1 MRKLLLLLLLICNA
15 AWADITQE
23 HFSFAQVFDVQWYI
37 SGSTL
42 NASGFNY
49 LYASVNASGQ
59 LSAARL
65 TSTQTNAYASAGDY
79 LAFFHSSTN
88 PGTYGLGVY
97 DTNGNL
103 VRTLDNTGSFVAL
116 ANGAIFYN
124 GNGSWGTLF
133 TTAQGYSYGQG
144 GSWTITQSYPSNTYM
159 TNYTPPNTTPLA
171 AGQSAPPAVTIT
183 SRVNSTI
190 TTTATSGATVYT
202 YSQPI
207 TTTNYS
213 DGSQTVVNNGSA
225 ILLSTTT
232 TGGSSGPSTVQQS
245 ATNNAYATQNTM
257 PSSSNIYIDQ
267 VGSNDHITIN
277 QNNRYESI
285 GGVSQQAMLV
295 RGSNNTIVVNQGDP
309 LNNQS
314 THNIVN
320 IDAVSGSNSITV
332 NQGTD
337 SNGLGNGYDT
347 GYHYAGVSVNG
358 VNNTVSVQ
366 QQNTGSA
373 IANTGNYASINIT
386 GNQNNESLI
395 QTGPGPKQ
403 AFSVINGNLNTETVS
418 QTGLGQHFLDVS
430 LTGNGN
436 SATVNQSGNTPNSA
450 QIYLTNAGGPASVNL
465 TQTGG
470 QSYSI
475 SQTCVQATGCGTVT
489 VRQGN

>member
-1 MRKLLLLLLLICNA
+1 MRKLLLLLLFVCSS
-15 AWADITQE
+15 AWADITAE
-23 HFSFAQVFDVQWYI
+23 HFSFAQVFDVQWYTS
-37 SGSTL
+37 SGKL
-42 NASGFNY
+42 YASSFNY
-49 LYASVNASGQ
+49 LYASVNSSGQ
-59 LSAARL
+59 LSAGRL
-65 TSTQTNAYASAGDY
+65 SSTQTNAYASAGDY
-79 LAFFHSSTN
+79 IAFFHSSTN
-88 PGTYGLGVY
+88 PGTFGLGVY
-97 DTNGNL
+97 DTNNNL
-103 VRTLDNTGSFVAL
+103 VRVLDYTGTFVAL
-116 ANGAIFYN
+116 ADGAIFYN

-133 TTAQGYSYGQG
+133 TTAQGYNIG
-144 GSWTITQSYPSNTYM
+144 GSGNWTITQSYPSNTYM
-159 TNYTPPNTTPLA
+159 TNYTPAYTQPLA
-171 AGQSAPPAVTIT
+171 AGQTASTPTIV
-183 SRVNSTI
+183 SRVNSY
-190 TTTATSGATVYT
+190 TTTTSTSGATVYT

-207 TTTNYS
+207 STTTYS

-225 ILLSTTT
+225 ILVSTTT
-232 TGGSSGPSTVQQS
+232 TGGSSGASAAQQS
-245 ATNNAYATQNTM
+245 ATNNAYATQNAM
-257 PSSSNIYIDQ
+257 PGSSNVYIDQ
-267 VGSNDHITIN
+267 VGNNDRITIN

-295 RGSNNTIVVNQGDP
+295 RGSNNTITVNQGDP

-314 THNIVN
+314 THNIVS
-320 IDAVSGSNSITV
+320 IDAVSGSNNITV

-347 GYHYAGVSVNG
+347 GYHYASIAVNG

-403 AFSVINGNLNTETVS
+403 AFSAINGNLNTETVS
-418 QTGLGQHFLDVS
+418 QTGLGQHFLDIS

-436 SATVNQSGNTPNSA
+436 SATVNQSGNTANSA

-475 SQTCVQATGCGTVT
+475 SQMCVQATGCGTVT

>member
-1 MRKLLLLLLLICNA
+1 MRKFLLLLLFVCSS
-15 AWADITQE
+15 AWADITQQ

-49 LYASVNASGQ
+49 LYASVDASGNQ
-59 LSAARL
+59 NAARL
-65 TSTQTNAYASAGDY
+65 TSGQTSAYAGAGDY
-79 LAFFHSSTN
+79 LAFFHSSN
-88 PGTYGLGVY
+88 YPGTYGLGVY
-97 DTNGNL
+97 NTSGTL
-103 VRTLDNTGSFVAL
+103 VRVLDYTGSFVAL

-124 GNGSWGTLF
+124 GNNSWGTLF
-133 TTAQGYSYGQG
+133 TTAQGYNYGQG
-144 GSWTITQSYPSNTYM
+144 GSWAITQSYPSTAYM
-159 TNYTPPNTTPLA
+159 TSYTPPNTQPLA
-171 AGQSAPPAVTIT
+171 AGQSASTPTIV
-183 SRVNSTI
+183 SRVNSY
-190 TTTATSGATVYT
+190 TTTTTTSGATVYT

-207 TTTNYS
+207 STTTYS

-245 ATNNAYATQNTM
+245 ATNNAYARQNTM

-314 THNIVN
+314 THNVVG

-436 SATVNQSGNTPNSA
+436 SAVVNQSGNTPNSA

-489 VRQGN
+489 VRQGQ